1 MLTMALPPQKIGADF
16 FFFFPDT
23 LTHLPF
29 CRGVATA
36 LSSEAS
42 LGCFLLVN
50 IHLVG
55 LESQIQLEPCTRNER
70 RKDAN
75 FLY

>member
-16 FFFFPDT
+16 FFFSPDI

-29 CRGVATA
+29 CRGTA

-42 LGCFLLVN
+42 LGGFLLVN